1 MAEQDRRESR
11 LESQYYAHMGFDPE
25 HKRDVLR
32 FYVPMFE
39 ESGDGAEESRGGKH
53 GPVLELGC
61 GRGEFLALL
70 REAGIEGRG
79 VDLDAGMVEMAR
91 ADGIDVVH
99 ADAIEYLHADPAPGP
114 YQGVFCAHFL
124 EHLVPDQVASLLDGV
139 RRVLAPGGR
148 FVAVTP
154 NPACY
159 AVLTHDFW
167 WDPTHVR
174 FYDRPLVEFLC
185 RQAGFEVESSG
196 TNPANHPGPPPEYLA
211 REPVVYPGV
220 GDLVAAAMSKLTRSL
235 ATRAPAAAS
244 PRDQGAAGVVSEAAG
259 LPRGGDPVTHRQ
271 SEELGEGAA
280 DRREA
285 PQEAGEEGVAA
296 PGDVGGAGS
305 PRMGRERSGE
315 REEVVLGYPDHT
327 WAYELAHVVNVLGD
341 RLQEA
346 TQSLRELRTAHD
358 NLVWGLYQG
367 NETFVVAR
375 R

>member
-11 LESQYYAHMGFDPE
+11 LESRYYAHMGFDPE

-39 ESGDGAEESRGGKH
+39 ESGDGAGEADGRKH

-70 REAGIEGRG
+70 RDAGIEGLG

-124 EHLVPDQVASLLDGV
+124 EHLTPDQVVRLLEGV
-139 RRVLAPGGR
+139 ARVMAPGGR

-174 FYDRPLVEFLC
+174 FYDRPLVEFFC

-220 GDLVAAAMSKLTRSL
+220 GDLVAGAMSKLTRSL
-235 ATRAPAAAS
+235 ANRARAAAPEARHAPVAGS
-244 PRDQGAAGVVSEAAG
+244 ALPQDDPVKRQQGEHGEEGEAAG
-259 LPRGGDPVTHRQ
+259 
-271 SEELGEGAA
+271 
-280 DRREA
+280 
-285 PQEAGEEGVAA
+285 AA
-296 PGDVGGAGS
+296 P
-305 PRMGRERSGE
+305 GE
-315 REEVVLGYPDHT
+315 REEAVPGYPDHT

>member
-11 LESQYYAHMGFDPE
+11 LESRYYAHMGFDPQ

-39 ESGDGAEESRGGKH
+39 EPGDAAGEDDGRKH

-70 REAGIEGRG
+70 RDAGIEGRG

-124 EHLVPDQVASLLDGV
+124 EHLEPEQVVRLLEGV
-139 RRVLAPGGR
+139 GRVLAPGGR

-174 FYDRPLVEFLC
+174 FYDRPLVEFFC

-220 GDLVAAAMSKLTRSL
+220 GDLVAAAMSKLTTTL
-235 ATRAPAAAS
+235 ANRAKAAAPGAADASMAGWALPQDEPANPRQGEEGEGAPAA
-244 PRDQGAAGVVSEAAG
+244 P
-259 LPRGGDPVTHRQ
+259 
-271 SEELGEGAA
+271 
-280 DRREA
+280 
-285 PQEAGEEGVAA
+285 
-296 PGDVGGAGS
+296 
-305 PRMGRERSGE
+305 GE
-315 REEVVLGYPDHT
+315 REEAVPGYPDHT

>member
-11 LESQYYAHMGFDPE
+11 LESEYYAHMGFDAD

-39 ESGDGAEESRGGKH
+39 GPGDRAEELDGGKH

-61 GRGEFLALL
+61 GRGEFLGLL
-70 REAGIEGRG
+70 RDAGIEGRG

-91 ADGIDVVH
+91 ADGLDVVH
-99 ADAIEYLHADPAPGP
+99 ADAVEYLHADPAPGP
-114 YQGVFCAHFL
+114 FQGVFCAHFI
-124 EHLVPDQVASLLDGV
+124 EHLEPEQVVSLLQGV

-174 FYDRPLVEFLC
+174 FYDRPLVEFFC

-211 REPVVYPGV
+211 REPVVHPGV

-235 ATRAPAAAS
+235 ASAAPAAVPS
-244 PRDQGAAGVVSEAAG
+244 PADH
-259 LPRGGDPVTHRQ
+259 LPVAEPGNGGFDPVIRQ
-271 SEELGEGAA
+271 HAAERVEDAGPPRAEEGAA
-280 DRREA
+280 S
-285 PQEAGEEGVAA
+285 GAA
-296 PGDVGGAGS
+296 T
-305 PRMGRERSGE
+305 GE
-315 REEVVLGYPDHT
+315 REEAVPGYPDHS
-327 WAYELAHVVNVLGD
+327 WAFELAHVVNVLGD

-346 TQSLRELRTAHD
+346 TQSLRELRTAHE

>member
-11 LESQYYAHMGFDPE
+11 LESEYYAHMGFDAD

-39 ESGDGAEESRGGKH
+39 GPGDGAEELEGGKHEEGPGDAEELEGGKH
-53 GPVLELGC
+53 GPVLEVGC
-61 GRGEFLALL
+61 GRGEFLGLL
-70 REAGIEGRG
+70 RDAGIAGRG
-79 VDLDAGMVEMAR
+79 VDLDAGMVEIAR
-91 ADGIDVVH
+91 ADGFDVVH
-99 ADAIEYLHADPAPGP
+99 ADAVEYLHADPAPGP
-114 YQGVFCAHFL
+114 FQGVFCAHFI
-124 EHLVPDQVASLLDGV
+124 EHLEPEQVVRLLQGV

-174 FYDRPLVEFLC
+174 FYDRPLVEFFC
-185 RQAGFEVESSG
+185 RQAGLEVESSG

-211 REPVVYPGV
+211 REPVVHPGV
-220 GDLVAAAMSKLTRSL
+220 SDLVAAAMSKLTRSL
-235 ATRAPAAAS
+235 ASAAPAAVAS
-244 PRDQGAAGVVSEAAG
+244 
-259 LPRGGDPVTHRQ
+259 
-271 SEELGEGAA
+271 AA
-280 DRREA
+280 DHVPVAEPGHGGLDPLVRQHAAE
-285 PQEAGEEGVAA
+285 PVGDAGDLAGPPRAEEGDAA
-296 PGDVGGAGS
+296 EPA
-305 PRMGRERSGE
+305 PGE
-315 REEVVLGYPDHT
+315 REEAVPGYPDHT
-327 WAYELAHVVNVLGD
+327 WAFELAHVVNVLGD

-346 TQSLRELRTAHD
+346 TQSLWELRTAHE